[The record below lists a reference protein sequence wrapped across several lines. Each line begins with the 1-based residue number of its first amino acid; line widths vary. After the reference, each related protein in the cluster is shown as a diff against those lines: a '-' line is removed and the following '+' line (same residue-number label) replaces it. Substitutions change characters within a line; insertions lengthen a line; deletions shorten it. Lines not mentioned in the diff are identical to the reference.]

1 MVLPATLAAITGW
14 GCTSFTTVEAQRV
27 LTRVGFV
34 VGVRV
39 WMTKAVA
46 VR

>member
-1 MVLPATLAAITGW
+1 MMVLPATLAAITGW

-34 VGVRV
+34 SVCGSG
-39 WMTKAVA
+39 
-46 VR
+46 